1 MTTFALKDIVTHRE
15 RNNNYVAENLFCRN
29 QKDVYVTYSDAFN
42 ALCLRGKT
50 RKAKKQVYK
59 CSICGHY
66 HLHSKDGANNRH
78 TKFSR
83 SEDKKI
89 NGKKM
94 RLITSGKL
102 TPVKPSNFYIISY
115 SYGLS

>member
-1 MTTFALKDIVTHRE
+1 MTTFALKDIVTLRE
-15 RNNNYVAENLFCRN
+15 RNYVAENLSCWN
-29 QKDVYVTYSDAFN
+29 KKDVYLTYIDAFN

-66 HLHSKDGANNRH
+66 HLHSKDGATNRH
-78 TKFSR
+78 IKFSR
-83 SEDKKI
+83 SEDIKI
-89 NGKKM
+89 NGKKT
-94 RLITSGKL
+94 RLCTSSKL

-115 SYGLS
+115 SYGIS